1 MKSKYSALLLL
12 VLMMPL
18 ALPAASKNSAKVT
31 FEDRVTVGG
40 TQVPAGDYRVQWE
53 GTGTSVVARFMQG
66 DKVIAS
72 APATLV
78 QANSPYDEAVDLTP
92 GDNNSKILHAI
103 EWRNKSLRFDQANG
117 PLASATG
124 NTEK

>member
-18 ALPAASKNSAKVT
+18 ALSAASKNSAKVT
-31 FEDRVTVGG
+31 FGDTVTIGG

-53 GTGTSVVARFMQG
+53 GTGTSVVAKFMQG

-78 QANSPYDEAVDLTP
+78 QANSPYDQAVDLTP
-92 GDNNSKILHAI
+92 GDNNSQVLHAI
-103 EWRNKSLRFDQANG
+103 EWSHRSLQFDQANG
-117 PLASATG
+117 SSLAA
-124 NTEK
+124 NAEK